1 MARPEGGASEMCSC
15 VVCTER
21 RETDRAAKAARQT
34 ELNELRRELELCG
47 LGDRPQSMAAQKL
60 RRLIVL
66 EREEARDRG

>member
-1 MARPEGGASEMCSC
+1 MCSC

-21 RETDRAAKAARQT
+21 READRAAKAARQT